1 MKFWSFINLPW
12 GHVRSK
18 KKFGPDGFSRF
29 DVYRIQTNK
38 QTPRQAKYIYRLT
51 WREEQDEA
59 RMLEEKGVN
68 AGGEKKPG
76 KRETHLAWTGFRFEK
91 SVRN

>member
-1 MKFWSFINLPW
+1 
-12 GHVRSK
+12 
-18 KKFGPDGFSRF
+18 
-29 DVYRIQTNK
+29 
-38 QTPRQAKYIYRLT
+38 
-51 WREEQDEA
+51 
-59 RMLEEKGVN
+59 MLEEKGVN